1 MEKFKIFIRE
11 LGNVCTNL
19 LTPLFALICAIME
32 LFHAPAEAIEKVKKI
47 EYWAFYALAT
57 AEDIR
62 KITEGKSTDDQ
73 GDKDDQDT
81 NE

>member
-1 MEKFKIFIRE
+1 MRDNGIISRT
-11 LGNVCTNL
+11 GGS
-19 LTPLFALICAIME
+19 
-32 LFHAPAEAIEKVKKI
+32 IEKVKKI

-73 GDKDDQDT
+73 DGKDDQDT

>member
-1 MEKFKIFIRE
+1 MAKFKIFIRE
-11 LGNVCTNL
+11 LGNVGTNL
-19 LTPLFALICAIME
+19 LTPLFALICAVME

-62 KITEGKSTDDQ
+62 KITEE
-73 GDKDDQDT
+73 KDDQDT

>member
-1 MEKFKIFIRE
+1 MAKFKIFIRE
-11 LGNVCTNL
+11 LGNVGTNL
-19 LTPLFALICAIME
+19 LTPLFALVCAVME

-62 KITEGKSTDDQ
+62 KITEGK
-73 GDKDDQDT
+73 DDQDT

>member
-1 MEKFKIFIRE
+1 MAKFKIFIRE
-11 LGNVCTNL
+11 LGNVGTNL
-19 LTPLFALICAIME
+19 LTPLFALICAVME
-32 LFHAPAEAIEKVKKI
+32 LSHAPAEAIEKVKKI

-62 KITEGKSTDDQ
+62 KITEE
-73 GDKDDQDT
+73 KDDQDT

>member
-1 MEKFKIFIRE
+1 
-11 LGNVCTNL
+11 
-19 LTPLFALICAIME
+19 ME

-62 KITEGKSTDDQ
+62 KITEE
-73 GDKDDQDT
+73 KDDQDT